1 MDEYKGEG
9 LRGPAW
15 VIAGAEIAK
24 IAKDVIGPG
33 GLSGMCG
40 GGHHQGGGDATAITA
55 ALAPAMAALA
65 TTGGSAK
72 ELAEKDATIA
82 RLMAERYSD
91 NAAKEQADRLLVNYL
106 KPYGDEIAAGLARE
120 AKLQAEIDCL
130 KQTME
135 LKFQLAEQKAQC
147 CCDKVNMRV
156 DCLETKVNAI
166 TKTVIPSA
174 AVEKAAA

>member
-1 MDEYKGEG
+1 MEEYKGEG
-9 LRGPAW
+9 LRGPGW
-15 VIAGAEIAK
+15 TIAGVEILRAAK
-24 IAKDVIGPG
+24 EVLGSG
-33 GLSGMCG
+33 GLGGLIG
-40 GGHHQGGGDATAITA
+40 GGCRNGGGGDAAAITA

-65 TTGGSAK
+65 NSGGGETAALK
-72 ELAEKDATIA
+72 AEIAELK
-82 RLMAERYSD
+82 AERYSD
-91 NAAKEQADRLLVNYL
+91 KAAKEQADRLLVNYL

-130 KQTME
+130 KQTTE

-156 DCLETKVNAI
+156 DCIETKVNAI
-166 TKTVIPSA
+166 TKTMIPSA

>member
-9 LRGPAW
+9 LRAPAW

-40 GGHHQGGGDATAITA
+40 GHHGGGSDAAAIA
-55 ALAPAMAALA
+55 AAVAPIVASA
-65 TTGGSAK
+65 GSSK

-82 RLMAERYSD
+82 KLLAERYSD
-91 NAAKEQADRLLVNYL
+91 NAAKEESNRLLQNYL
-106 KPYGDEIAAGLARE
+106 KPYGDAIADGLARE
-120 AKLQAEIDCL
+120 AKLQAEIACL
-130 KQTME
+130 KETTE

-147 CCDKVNMRV
+147 CCDKTNMRIDCIESKV
-156 DCLETKVNAI
+156 DAI
-166 TKTVIPSA
+166 TATKIPA
-174 AVEKAAA
+174 DAVEKAA